1 MVELMADLM
10 EKLHQQLFAETAFI
24 IGRHVEVHV

>member
-10 EKLHQQLFAETAFI
+10 EKLYQQLFAETAFI

>member
-10 EKLHQQLFAETAFI
+10 EKLHQQFFTETAFI
-24 IGRHVEVHV
+24 IGRHLEVHV